1 MKNVMNTMKNVM
13 QNIVK
18 KLGVSNYLWL
28 ASFVLTFVGIIL
40 YASNITVAGYF
51 YAASVTEVAVCGSLA
66 LILALVL
73 ALKPLLEIKN
83 EKIDLIVNFAL
94 DVLKVVVCV
103 FLFMSMMELIN
114 NRAEGIAYILFP
126 NDDVAVTVAK
136 YKPDVYVAI
145 SSAIMFGISGIVAL
159 VASFFKLERKQ
170 KAEQEQKALEA

>member
-1 MKNVMNTMKNVM
+1 MKNMLNIMKSIM
-13 QNIVK
+13 LNIAK
-18 KLGVSNYLWL
+18 KFGVSNYLWL
-28 ASFVLTFVGIIL
+28 ASFVLTFIGIIL
-40 YASNITVAGYF
+40 YVSNITVAGYF
-51 YAASVTEVAVCGSLA
+51 YAASVTGVAVYGSLA
-66 LILALVL
+66 LILSLVL

-83 EKIDLIVNFAL
+83 EKVDLIVNFVL

-145 SSAIMFGISGIVAL
+145 SSAVMFGVSGIVAI
-159 VASFFKLERKQ
+159 VASFFKLGRKQ
-170 KAEQEQKALEA
+170 KVAEEKALEA

>member
-1 MKNVMNTMKNVM
+1 MKNMMNKF
-13 QNIVK
+13 
-18 KLGVSNYLWL
+18 GVSNYLWL

-40 YASNITVAGYF
+40 YASNITVPGYF
-51 YAASVTEVAVCGSLA
+51 YAASVTEVALCGSLA

-83 EKIDLIVNFAL
+83 EKVNLLVDFVL
-94 DVLKVVVCV
+94 DVLKVVVCI

-136 YKPDVYVAI
+136 YKPDVYVVI
-145 SSAIMFGISGIVAL
+145 SSVVMFGVSGIVAII
-159 VASFFKLERKQ
+159 ASFFGLGRKQ
-170 KAEQEQKALEA
+170 KVAEEKTLEA

>member
-1 MKNVMNTMKNVM
+1 MKNMMNKF
-13 QNIVK
+13 
-18 KLGVSNYLWL
+18 GVSNYLWL

-40 YASNITVAGYF
+40 YASNITVPGYF
-51 YAASVTEVAVCGSLA
+51 YAASVTEVALCGSLA

-83 EKIDLIVNFAL
+83 EKVDLIVNFVL
-94 DVLKVVVCV
+94 DVLKVVICV

-145 SSAIMFGISGIVAL
+145 SSAVMFGVSGIVAII
-159 VASFFKLERKQ
+159 ASFFGLGRKQ
-170 KAEQEQKALEA
+170 KVAEEKALEA